1 MYASSACEKV
11 LHVDPDDIKGK
22 PILLYVRSDDLAP
35 FVEQVDLAKTTT
47 TVSQMRFWFQSPNT
61 HLPIPCEAVIIGTSD
76 GIVALIRNCK
86 PFIRKHFIG
95 SREQYENRSQGSSV
109 SFRWTASSYG
119 STLVDGSS
127 ASPSAHPNCSYGPGT
142 PSPSRNAPRE
152 VLNQIRIVELDDERP
167 SRRAES
173 NHDCTAAPK
182 ALPFQEVVVQDYREE
197 EDGFEDDDV
206 DTVVRGVAI
215 SRLDDGNVGN

>member
-1 MYASSACEKV
+1 MYASSCCEKV
-11 LHVDPDDIKGK
+11 LHVDPDDITGK

-47 TVSQMRFWFQSPNT
+47 TVSQMRVWFQSPNT
-61 HLPIPCEAVIIGTSD
+61 HLPIPCEAVIMGSSD
-76 GIVALIRNCK
+76 GIMALIRKCK
-86 PFIRKHFIG
+86 PFVRKHFIG

-109 SFRWTASSYG
+109 SSRWTASSYG
-119 STLVDGSS
+119 STLVDGL
-127 ASPSAHPNCSYGPGT
+127 SPSSFAHSDGGYRRGS
-142 PSPSRNAPRE
+142 PSPSRNVPRE
-152 VLNQIRIVELDDERP
+152 ALNRIKIVELDDEK
-167 SRRAES
+167 SDY
-173 NHDCTAAPK
+173 DCTAAPK

-215 SRLDDGNVGN
+215 SRLDDN